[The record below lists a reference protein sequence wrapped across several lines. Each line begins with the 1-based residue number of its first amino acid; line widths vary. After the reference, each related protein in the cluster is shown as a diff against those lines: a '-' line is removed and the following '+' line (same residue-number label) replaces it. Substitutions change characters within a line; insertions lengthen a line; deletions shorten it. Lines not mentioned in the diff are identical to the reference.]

1 MDAHEKNFITL
12 FFTDIEGSTRL
23 TQRLGSTYVE
33 VLDQHNEIIRSIIQ
47 SHLGKQIDNP
57 GDGFF
62 IAFPDP
68 LEAVRAAISIQKFMH
83 SHHWPGDIQLR
94 IRMALHWGQANPVN
108 DKYTGVEVHRTSRI
122 CNAGHGGQVLLSTAM
137 ADKVKGKLPP
147 GISIR
152 EIGAFLLKDFD
163 EPETIFQLV
172 IPDLKMNFPLL
183 KAKAVFP
190 VVAVLPF
197 DNLSKDSQNNFLG
210 EGIAEDIIVALG
222 RMPGITVMAKSSS
235 FAAKEKTMNAR
246 ELGEKL
252 NATVVLDGS
261 LKKVNG
267 SIQLTT
273 KLIDVASGLDLW
285 TKKFD
290 RNIEDIFVIQD
301 EIAQNIVSSLK
312 VTAAPNQARS
322 IQETQTTDM
331 EAYDHY
337 LRGRRFYYQFSF
349 QGVKF
354 ALQMFRRALQLDP
367 NYVLAL
373 CGLADCFSYLY
384 MYNDQSP
391 ENLEESDLASKTAIE
406 LDPLLAEAYASRG
419 LSLYLRKKM
428 RDAEYAFEK
437 AIELDPLLFE
447 AYYSYGRMLFAE
459 GNLKKAAW
467 LFETAHQSRPDD
479 YQAMLL
485 AGQCYDVLGMQENAL
500 ECRQKGVKITED
512 LLQLNPGNIRALYL
526 GANGL
531 VAMNE
536 KAKGL
541 QWLQRALMLEPEDAM
556 LLYNAGCI
564 YALCDMTDEALNC
577 FEKAVKNGFTQKKW
591 YVHDSN
597 LNSLRQHPRF
607 EELLYKMK

>member
-1 MDAHEKNFITL
+1 MDAHEKNYVTL

-33 VLDQHNEIIRSIIQ
+33 VLDQHNEIIKSIIQ

-62 IAFPDP
+62 ISFPDP
-68 LEAVRAAISIQKFMH
+68 LEGVRAAINIQKFIA
-83 SHHWPGDIQLR
+83 SHHWPDDIQLR
-94 IRMALHWGQANPVN
+94 VRIALHWGQANPVN
-108 DKYTGVEVHRTSRI
+108 DKLTGVEVHRTSRI
-122 CNAGHGGQVLLSTAM
+122 CSSGHGGQVLLSDAI
-137 ADKVKGKLPP
+137 ANKVRGKLPP
-147 GISIR
+147 GIAIR
-152 EIGAFLLKDFD
+152 EVGSFLLKDFD
-163 EPETIFQLV
+163 EPDTLHQLV
-172 IPDLKMNFPLL
+172 IPDLKTNFPLL
-183 KAKAVFP
+183 RAKAVFP

-197 DNLSKDSQNNFLG
+197 ANQGAENNNNFLG

-235 FAAKEKTMNAR
+235 FIGKEQALNPR
-246 ELGEKL
+246 EVGERL
-252 NATVVLDGS
+252 NATAILDGS
-261 LKKVNG
+261 LRKTETQ
-267 SIQLTT
+267 IQLTT
-273 KLIDVASGLDLW
+273 TLIDVASGTFLW
-285 TKKFD
+285 VKRYD
-290 RNIEDIFVIQD
+290 RKIEDIFVIQD
-301 EIAQNIVSSLK
+301 EIAQNIASSLK
-312 VTAAPNQARS
+312 VTAAPYQPRS

-349 QGVKF
+349 QSVKF

-384 MYNDQSP
+384 MYNDQSI

-406 LDPLLAEAYASRG
+406 LDPLLAEAWASRG
-419 LSLYLRKKM
+419 QSLYLRKKM
-428 RDAEYAFEK
+428 RDAEAAFEK

-447 AYYSYGRMLFAE
+447 GYYSYGRMLFAE
-459 GNLKKAAW
+459 GNLKKAGW

-485 AGQCYDVLGMQENAL
+485 AGQCYDVLGMQEKAL
-500 ECRQKGVKITED
+500 ECRQKGVKLTED

-531 VAMNE
+531 VGMNE

-541 QWLQRALMLEPEDAM
+541 QWLQRALMLEPDDAV

-564 YALCDMTDEALNC
+564 YALCDMPEEALNC

-597 LNSLRQHPRF
+597 LNSLRHHPRF